1 MRPSTFLFA
10 LGRPFSPLYGAI
22 MRIRE
27 ACYLR
32 GIFAS
37 HRLGAPVISVG
48 NLTLGGSGKTPL
60 VQHLARL
67 LQANGRRPAVI
78 SRGYGGRAQERV
90 NVVSDGERLLLDAA
104 MAGDEPRF
112 LAETLPGVPVL
123 TGIVRRL
130 PAARAVEMGA
140 DVLLLDD
147 GYQHLQIRRDINLA
161 LFNADRLAG
170 NSRVFPG
177 GDLRE
182 PVAALRR
189 ATAFVLTGVEAA
201 NQERAHL
208 FADLLRSRFVGIPVH
223 CTGYTVDALVRLDGQ
238 GLIAKAEPPSGGPHS
253 WFGFCGIARPESF
266 RRSLKQHGLSLAG
279 FLPLDDHQRYTP
291 AILGRLVDKARAAG
305 AQALVTTEKD
315 LVKLAV
321 FQEELALPCFGLRM
335 RVAADT
341 EFEDSIV
348 TALRAWR
355 PAIK

>member
-1 MRPSTFLFA
+1 MRPSTLAFA
-10 LGRPFSPLYGAI
+10 LGRPFSPLYGAA

-27 ACYLR
+27 ACYRR

-37 HRLGAPVISVG
+37 YQLNVPVISVG

-78 SRGYGGRAQERV
+78 SRGYGGQAQGRV
-90 NVVSDGERLLLDAA
+90 NVVSDGEHLLLAAA
-104 MAGDEPRF
+104 MAGDEPRL

-147 GYQHLQIRRDINLA
+147 GFQHLQIRRDINLA

-189 ATAFVLTGVEAA
+189 ATAFVLTGVDEV
-201 NQERAHL
+201 NQERAQL
-208 FADLLRSRFVGIPVH
+208 FADLLRARFADIPVYG
-223 CTGYTVDALVRLDGQ
+223 TGYTVDILVCLDGQ
-238 GLIAKAEPPSGGPHS
+238 GLIVAADQLPGDLRS

-266 RRSLKQHGLSLAG
+266 RHTLERQGVSLAG
-279 FLPLDDHQRYTP
+279 FVPLDDHQRYTR
-291 AILGRLVDKARAAG
+291 AMVGRLLGKARAAG

-315 LVKLAV
+315 LVKLAALR
-321 FQEELALPCFGLRM
+321 EELTLPCFGLRM
-335 RVAADT
+335 RVAADA
-341 EFEDSIV
+341 EFDDHLL
-348 TALRAWR
+348 TALRAWQLPTR
-355 PAIK
+355 